1 MANYFPVM
9 LKSGIYVYL
18 HTKFF
23 VYALAQHLDTS
34 VIVIWKV
41 YIVKPTLVTTS
52 IKLVKHALVTTSIKL
67 QSNLL

>member
-1 MANYFPVM
+1 MNYRRHYVANYFRVM

-23 VYALAQHLDTS
+23 VYALTQHLDTS

-41 YIVKPTLVTTS
+41 YIVKP
-52 IKLVKHALVTTSIKL
+52 ALVTTSIK
-67 QSNLL
+67 Q